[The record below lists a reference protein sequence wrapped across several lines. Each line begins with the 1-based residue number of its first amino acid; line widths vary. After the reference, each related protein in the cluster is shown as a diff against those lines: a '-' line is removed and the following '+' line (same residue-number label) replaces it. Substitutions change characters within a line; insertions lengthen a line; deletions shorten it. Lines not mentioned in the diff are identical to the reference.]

1 LIALPTKENIMDNE
15 TAQVVAHLAVSV
27 KNLTDEKKELKEA
40 ISNIHGILF
49 SIGGPL
55 NDNFKQYSK
64 EQLVTFT
71 RIYQEI
77 QGVD

>member
-1 LIALPTKENIMDNE
+1 MDYETTKIIADQAIKIIKLERK
-15 TAQVVAHLAVSV
+15 
-27 KNLTDEKKELKEA
+27 KKELKEA

-64 EQLVTFT
+64 EQLRTFI
-71 RIYQEI
+71 RIYQET

>member
-1 LIALPTKENIMDNE
+1 MDYETTKIIANQAIKIIKLERK
-15 TAQVVAHLAVSV
+15 
-27 KNLTDEKKELKEA
+27 KKELKEA
-40 ISNIHGILF
+40 IFNIHGILF

>member
-1 LIALPTKENIMDNE
+1 MDYETTKIIADQAIKIIKLERK
-15 TAQVVAHLAVSV
+15 
-27 KNLTDEKKELKEA
+27 KKELKEA

-64 EQLVTFT
+64 EQLVTFS
-71 RIYQEI
+71 RIYHEI
-77 QGVD
+77 QGVE

>member
-1 LIALPTKENIMDNE
+1 MDYETTKIIADQAIKIIKLERK
-15 TAQVVAHLAVSV
+15 
-27 KNLTDEKKELKEA
+27 KKELKEA

-77 QGVD
+77 QGV

>member
-1 LIALPTKENIMDNE
+1 MDYETTKIIADQAIKIIKLERK
-15 TAQVVAHLAVSV
+15 
-27 KNLTDEKKELKEA
+27 KKELKEA

>member
-1 LIALPTKENIMDNE
+1 MDYETTKIIANQAIKIIKLERK
-15 TAQVVAHLAVSV
+15 
-27 KNLTDEKKELKEA
+27 KKELKEA

>member
-1 LIALPTKENIMDNE
+1 MNKDKALAIY
-15 TAQVVAHLAVSV
+15 AL
-27 KNLTDEKKELKEA
+27 KNLELEAKNEELKEA

-77 QGVD
+77 Q

>member
-1 LIALPTKENIMDNE
+1 MDRETSEVIAD
-15 TAQVVAHLAVSV
+15 LAIQL
-27 KNLTDEKKELKEA
+27 KNLTDKNKELKEA

-64 EQLVTFT
+64 EQLVTFS
-71 RIYQEI
+71 RISQEI
-77 QGVD
+77 QGVE